1 MNALLI
7 ERLLPRQRDWVPGS
21 ARASCAAVGASPAAW
36 PATRRFSARA
46 PKTAREA
53 RALPGLPCA
62 TLLLPILL
70 LLTIGAASALTEEN
84 VNITRDA
91 KSGGK
96 LIVDVDFGSIEVA
109 PGDND
114 KVVVNATRKI
124 SASSKDK
131 EAEYLAA
138 APITVTSDGTTVVVR
153 ARRGKDWDEDG
164 QICNNDARYSIH
176 VPSTFDT
183 DLKTE
188 GGPITTTNLTGKVK
202 AHTSGGDMKFSL
214 LHGPIKADT
223 DGGEIEVSG
232 CEGKIE
238 IETSGGQI
246 EAIGGSGSLRA
257 NTSGGTIKVENF
269 NGDANVETSG
279 GQLAL
284 ANIRGKLD
292 AETAG
297 GFISAKIPSPVPG
310 DVRLET
316 GAGAIEVV
324 VPNDAALTID
334 AETGIGSVHSDLPIA
349 SRTREDSDGIKGTI
363 NGGGKSLRLR
373 SGAGSI
379 TIKSRGDSALNN
391 SEEKGRAQQCS
402 GERTRPRVL
411 ATAPSPS
418 RTFKAFRRGAEMSTR
433 GRVRSPEK
441 KPNESSSEGA
451 S

>member
-1 MNALLI
+1 MHPFYSKI
-7 ERLLPRQRDWVPGS
+7 SV
-21 ARASCAAVGASPAAW
+21 AAVYD
-36 PATRRFSARA
+36 RRTFLRRNSSDGHRPSLQVLAILFFFVSA
-46 PKTAREA
+46 
-53 RALPGLPCA
+53 
-62 TLLLPILL
+62 IS
-70 LLTIGAASALTEEN
+70 ASALTEEN
-84 VNITRDA
+84 VNVTRDA
-91 KSGGK
+91 KLGGK
-96 LIVDVDFGSIEVA
+96 LVVDVDFGTIEVA

-124 SASSKDK
+124 TASSKDK

-176 VPSTFDT
+176 VPSTFDAE
-183 DLKTE
+183 LKTE
-188 GGPITTTNLTGKVK
+188 GGAITTTNLTGKVK

-246 EAIGGSGSLRA
+246 ETIGGSGSLHA

-269 NGDANVETSG
+269 NGDASVETGG

-316 GAGAIEVV
+316 GAGAIEVI
-324 VPNDAALTID
+324 VPSDAALTID

-349 SRTREDSDGIKGTI
+349 SRTREDSDGVKGTI
-363 NGGGKSLRLR
+363 NGGGKSLHLR

-379 TIKSRGDSALNN
+379 SIKSRGDSARN
-391 SEEKGRAQQCS
+391 SSQKRGHVQQCS
-402 GERTRPRVL
+402 GERTRHRVL

-418 RTFKAFRRGAEMSTR
+418 RTSKAFRRGAETR
-433 GRVRSPEK
+433 ARGHARSPEK
-441 KPNESSSEGA
+441 ET
-451 S
+451 

>member
-1 MNALLI
+1 MNMHTLHSEI
-7 ERLLPRQRDWVPGS
+7 SV
-21 ARASCAAVGASPAAW
+21 AAVYDRRISPVAAALW
-36 PATRRFSARA
+36 ATRIGCTPALRIAKRLQNKCDGHRPPLQILFFS
-46 PKTAREA
+46 
-53 RALPGLPCA
+53 LGILF
-62 TLLLPILL
+62 LLL
-70 LLTIGAASALTEEN
+70 GSFSVSALTEEN

-96 LIVDVDFGSIEVA
+96 LIVEVDFGTIEVA

-114 KVVVNATRKI
+114 KVVVNASRKI

-131 EAEYLAA
+131 EAEYYAS
-138 APITVTSDGTTVVVR
+138 APITVTGDGTTVVVR
-153 ARRGKDWDEDG
+153 ARRGKDWEDDG

-176 VPSTFDT
+176 VPSTFDAE
-183 DLKTE
+183 LKTE
-188 GGPITTTNLTGKVK
+188 GGAITTTNLTGKVK

-246 EAIGGSGSLRA
+246 EAIGGSGTLRA
-257 NTSGGTIKVENF
+257 STAGGTIKVENF
-269 NGDANVETSG
+269 NGDASVETSG

-316 GAGAIEVV
+316 AAGAIEVV
-324 VPNDAALTID
+324 VPSDAALTID
-334 AETGIGSVHSDLPIA
+334 AETGIGGVRSDLPIA
-349 SRTREDSDGIKGTI
+349 SRTRGDSEGIKGTI
-363 NGGGKSLRLR
+363 NGGGKSLHLR

-379 TIKSRGDSALNN
+379 SIKSRADSAQNN
-391 SEEKGRAQQCS
+391 SRQQ
-402 GERTRPRVL
+402 RVFQN
-411 ATAPSPS
+411 A
-418 RTFKAFRRGAEMSTR
+418 
-433 GRVRSPEK
+433 
-441 KPNESSSEGA
+441 
-451 S
+451 